1 MRAIVSVPLMYGI
14 VAVVAVDVVG
24 LLSFCLMYVLRLKK
38 SVLQLLFLKTLFLKV
53 LSLVR

>member
-14 VAVVAVDVVG
+14 VVVVAVDVVG
-24 LLSFCLMYVLRLKK
+24 LLSFCLMYVLRLKT
-38 SVLQLLFLKTLFLKV
+38 SVLQLFLLKTLFLKV

>member
-14 VAVVAVDVVG
+14 VVVVAVDVVG
-24 LLSFCLMYVLRLKK
+24 LLLFCLMYVLRLKT
-38 SVLQLLFLKTLFLKV
+38 SVLQLFLLKTLFLKV

>member
-1 MRAIVSVPLMYGI
+1 MRAIVSVLLMYGI

-24 LLSFCLMYVLRLKK
+24 LLPFCLMYVLRLKT
-38 SVLQLLFLKTLFLKV
+38 SVLQLFFLKMLFLKV